1 MNRIKEL
8 REEQGISREELAKLL
23 GISVEEYP
31 KIEAIDARQFFD
43 SDQLEKLA
51 IRFGVPE
58 SYLNGN
64 TNYLSQGE
72 REYRNKLKQMAKSQL
87 DMTEYH
93 FHPSNNLDSGYGVTE
108 SVTAQLCIAAN
119 LIRVTESIEE
129 LSDKVGELNDTIH
142 SYGMFVSSQP

>member
-1 MNRIKEL
+1 MNRVEEIRK
-8 REEQGISREELAKLL
+8 EQGISREEIANIL
-23 GISVEEYP
+23 GITIESYDDWINREGTYREE
-31 KIEAIDARQFFD
+31 KV
-43 SDQLEKLA
+43 A
-51 IRFGVPE
+51 IRLGVPK

-108 SVTAQLCIAAN
+108 SVTAQLCTAAN
-119 LIRVTESIEE
+119 LIRVAESIEE
-129 LSDKVGELNDTIH
+129 LSDKVCELNDTIN
-142 SYGMFVSSQP
+142 SYGKEVLLRKM